1 MNKEELVKEIKQ
13 LEDKVDQLR
22 KSVPIH
28 SPKVSMMQELEE
40 LEEKLEAKKRL
51 LGQIE
56 IKK

>member
-1 MNKEELVKEIKQ
+1 MNKEELIKEIKQ

-22 KSVPIH
+22 KSAPIH

-40 LEEKLEAKKRL
+40 LEEKLEAKKKL